1 MSHEDFENR
10 CLLLLYG
17 ELGHEQ
23 REELEHHLE
32 SCSSCKLIMEGL
44 QQMHRFLDENT
55 EQPPEMLLQDSRQKL
70 FNRLRQENLQKEKNF
85 WISFKESFQLMV
97 KPVPV
102 ATLAAALLIGLLL
115 GYLGFNGSGPEWI
128 GSRVLDEPIL
138 ISEVQFQE
146 SDSGDG
152 QVELS
157 FHASRR
163 VSIKG
168 KLDDPEIQRVLAHAL
183 IRERNTGVR
192 LQAISAISSRER
204 LASDSEIQSALIAA
218 LKTDDNPAVRQQ
230 ALEALRNSTRTPEVK
245 AAFIHVLR
253 YDGNVRLRIEAVNA
267 LQDQLG
273 SESDRGEDIR
283 NAFEERMRK
292 DNNLFIRNQAKAAL
306 QKAGYQHF

>member
-1 MSHEDFENR
+1 
-10 CLLLLYG
+10 
-17 ELGHEQ
+17 
-23 REELEHHLE
+23 
-32 SCSSCKLIMEGL
+32 MEGL
-44 QQMHRFLDENT
+44 QQMRRFLDENT

-70 FNRLRQENLQKEKNF
+70 FNRLRQENLQKEQNF
-85 WISFKESFQLMV
+85 WVSFKESFQLML

-115 GYLGFNGSGPEWI
+115 GYLGFNKSDPEGI
-128 GSRVLDEPIL
+128 GSQVLDEPIL

-192 LQAISAISSRER
+192 LQAISAISSGER
-204 LASDSEIQSALIAA
+204 LSSDSEIQSALIAA
-218 LKTDDNPAVRQQ
+218 LKSDDNPAVRQQ
-230 ALEALRNSTRTPEVK
+230 ALEALRESTRTAEVK
-245 AAFIHVLR
+245 AALIHVLR
-253 YDGNVRLRIEAVNA
+253 YDDNVRLRIEAVNA

-283 NAFEERMRK
+283 NAFEERMME